1 MLDVKEKANEK
12 EESEIN
18 VLRTI
23 GEYRI
28 MDHKCNEDIV
38 KEM

>member
-23 GEYRI
+23 AEYRI
-28 MDHKCNEDIV
+28 MDHKYN
-38 KEM
+38 